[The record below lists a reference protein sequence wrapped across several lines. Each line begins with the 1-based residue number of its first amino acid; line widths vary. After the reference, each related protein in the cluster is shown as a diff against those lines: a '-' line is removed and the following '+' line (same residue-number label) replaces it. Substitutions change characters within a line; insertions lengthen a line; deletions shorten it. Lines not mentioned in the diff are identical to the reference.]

1 MLCALCNISDA
12 DRWASDFHF
21 FAVCREMS
29 IAMFAGN
36 VVPYQFP
43 VLEMG
48 LFILVLFGMEL
59 ILSVWTI
66 RRQKKQSLIEQM
78 RAME

>member
-1 MLCALCNISDA
+1 
-12 DRWASDFHF
+12 
-21 FAVCREMS
+21 MS
-29 IAMFAGN
+29 IAIFAGK
-36 VVPYQFP
+36 VVPYKFP

-59 ILSVWTI
+59 ILSVWTV

-78 RAME
+78 RTME

>member
-1 MLCALCNISDA
+1 MLCALCNIGDA
-12 DRWASDFHF
+12 DRWASGFHLCLQQNLSVG
-21 FAVCREMS
+21 A
-29 IAMFAGN
+29 FAGK
-36 VVPYQFP
+36 VVPYKFP

-59 ILSVWTI
+59 ILSVWTV